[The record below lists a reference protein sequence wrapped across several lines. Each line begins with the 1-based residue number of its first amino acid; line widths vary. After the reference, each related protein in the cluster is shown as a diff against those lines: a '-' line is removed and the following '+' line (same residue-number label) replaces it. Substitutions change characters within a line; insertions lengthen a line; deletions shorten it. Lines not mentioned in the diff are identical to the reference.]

1 MSIMK
6 IETPITDLRSY
17 LRKTGLEVFR
27 IRTSIVDGG
36 GWDNVQSTAY
46 SAGFK
51 VYRLQDSEYAARR
64 EFADCYQ
71 FERVATPKAA
81 APNAKD
87 AAQAA
92 VLEALPG
99 VKEAMNV
106 QRLIFR
112 KSNADL
118 LDLWD
123 LVDSLDVTPEIATVR
138 GWLMAEME
146 KRWPAEYDRW
156 FDDES
161 PASSIRPYL

>member
-36 GWDNVQSTAY
+36 GWDSVQSTAY

-64 EFADCYQ
+64 EFAECYQ

-92 VLEALPG
+92 VLAALPG

-138 GWLMAEME
+138 GWLMAEMS

-156 FDDES
+156 IDDES

>member
-27 IRTSIVDGG
+27 IRTSIVDAG
-36 GWDNVQSTAY
+36 GWDSVQSTAY

-51 VYRLQDSEYAARR
+51 VCRLQDSEYAARR
-64 EFADCYQ
+64 QFSECYQ
-71 FERVATPKAA
+71 FERVAAPKAA

-87 AAQAA
+87 ATQAA
-92 VLEALPG
+92 VLEALRG

-106 QRLIFR
+106 QHFIFR
-112 KSNADL
+112 KSNAGL

-123 LVDSLDVTPEIATVR
+123 LVDSLDMTPEVATVR
-138 GWLMAEME
+138 GWLMAEMS

-156 FDDES
+156 IDDES